1 LQRRPDV
8 RDCPASSYVVRV
20 PDFSS
25 VSRRRDTHLYQQIA
39 AAIEADIAAGNLKP
53 GEPIPSE
60 KDIMDATGASR
71 WAVRHAIAHLREQ
84 GTLYT
89 VAHLGSFVARPSG

>member
-1 LQRRPDV
+1 
-8 RDCPASSYVVRV
+8 V

-39 AAIEADIAAGNLKP
+39 AVIEASIASGELRP
-53 GEPIPSE
+53 GEPVPSE

-71 WAVRHAIAHLREQ
+71 WAVRHAIASLREQ
-84 GTLYT
+84 GRIYT
-89 VAHLGSFVARPSG
+89 VAHLGSFVARGERESG